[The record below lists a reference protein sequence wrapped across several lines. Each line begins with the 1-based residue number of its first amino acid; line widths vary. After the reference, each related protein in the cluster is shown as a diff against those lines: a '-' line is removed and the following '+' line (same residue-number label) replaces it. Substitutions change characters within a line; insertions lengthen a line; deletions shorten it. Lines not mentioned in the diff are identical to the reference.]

1 MKEYFNKLFTKEIVD
16 DENVKRKGLNENILS
31 KYLELLDKRLV
42 ITVAPQYDICPQGK
56 TYPINAAAIDIKRI
70 IIPIPHTLL
79 FTKGEEKNKERQERK
94 KER

>member
-42 ITVAPQYDICPQGK
+42 ITVAPQYDICPQGN
-56 TYPINAAAIDIKRI
+56 TYPINDK
-70 IIPIPHTLL
+70 PHEMITYDEVLNIERERER
-79 FTKGEEKNKERQERK
+79 EEERGTER
-94 KER
+94 